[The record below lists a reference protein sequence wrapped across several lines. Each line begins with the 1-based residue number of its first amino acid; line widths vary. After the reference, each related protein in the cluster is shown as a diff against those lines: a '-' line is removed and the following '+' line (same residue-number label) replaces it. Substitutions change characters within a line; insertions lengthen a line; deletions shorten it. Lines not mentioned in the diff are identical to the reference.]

1 MFSFFRKS
9 KKDLREKRDNK
20 ELQEEPKRPVKN
32 TQCQILENTPQGVRN
47 SFGDDSDS
55 VGSGDNYDSTTKIS
69 NETQSNELKM
79 SKRMVQNGDVC
90 PKSVTPRQSPISVK
104 PCGHGT
110 VAISPKI
117 PVPVKKRQQNDTP
130 PDSPKI
136 EIGNK
141 RKLSGNLL
149 VPVQCN
155 GFDTQPV
162 DAPDNVGFKKI
173 QEEGIKKNLINQEA
187 KFQKQL
193 NELNQQVAQ
202 RDADASKLRF
212 QLEEL
217 QRDVFTKSA
226 GLDRLQ
232 SELQAAHKESDTLR
246 AKLKQIEDESLS
258 LKQKTCEL
266 QDENNTKTQ
275 HFLEYENDTK
285 AKIVQLEGVIKDLQ
299 ENIKKLQNQVE
310 ELCSEKDKLEKEHE
324 VILNEKEEQ
333 KKLIE
338 QALEEALS
346 KKSDVEKKWEQEF
359 EKLRTVNIIKEQQT
373 FEDFEWKLREV
384 EQLCKKKLQDK
395 DKDIEDRLQ
404 EACKDAEIKLKMAH
418 EIMEEVQ
425 HLKSYETQIEEL
437 RGVTQEQEKC
447 IKLMTEQQAQ
457 MQHAGLMLKEES
469 TRLRK
474 LIDTEKENLQH
485 IQRLHHQ
492 ELVDKERKLHNTLE
506 EKKTEIAMYWEERLL
521 HECGR
526 LKFELEQ
533 LHNEEKA
540 FAMETI
546 RKQKDDELSEHK
558 IKWEEKLQE
567 SLKEISSLKKTIKD
581 SENRYRSEMEQQ
593 QSKTDRDIME
603 LRRVMDKIDMVHHN
617 NFEKMVQV
625 HEDELERL
633 KEENGSKL
641 KEAETAY
648 LAEICTLRASLE
660 WVKEK
665 MAQDS
670 QQKIEVL
677 IAQHRAELDTQW
689 ANLIHQKSEAIKL
702 VEDEYVDKYN
712 RLEEQ
717 FYAQQKSHES
727 REIEL
732 LKSIDALKNEI
743 SSKNSAVDDL
753 QNNVDTLEGG
763 VQVLNCT
770 IRNLQKEIAELQQQH
785 ESDKNQYES
794 NVMQIKKQ
802 SNTTIDHLQRKCEC
816 LTKLFEEVRSRYER
830 RESRQEDL
838 NQISDLKQ
846 VIAEQEKDLACINE
860 EKRYYQ
866 MKLMSLQKSL
876 EEDEDDFEDTRDF
889 DEDSKQQQ
897 LQQQQHSL
905 AIPPTIPECEEA

>member
-625 HEDELERL
+625 HEDEL
-633 KEENGSKL
+633 
-641 KEAETAY
+641 
-648 LAEICTLRASLE
+648 
-660 WVKEK
+660 
-665 MAQDS
+665 
-670 QQKIEVL
+670 
-677 IAQHRAELDTQW
+677 DTQW